1 MRDGGADEEKPGVG
15 DESGDI
21 EGDEVGDDVDDEED
35 ETIIAPRGEP
45 GMLGGR
51 GRVKSERVAL
61 LIH

>member
-21 EGDEVGDDVDDEED
+21 EGDEVGDDVDEDDEPMK
-35 ETIIAPRGEP
+35 AALGEP